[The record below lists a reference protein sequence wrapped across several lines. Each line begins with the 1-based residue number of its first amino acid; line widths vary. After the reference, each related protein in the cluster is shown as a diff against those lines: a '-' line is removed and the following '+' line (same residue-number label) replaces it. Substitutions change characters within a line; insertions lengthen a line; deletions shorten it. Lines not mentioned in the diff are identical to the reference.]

1 MQVCRYSD
9 MYVHIS
15 FGGQK
20 NRTVAQASSSMHACK
35 NYMYEIH
42 TLTLT
47 LKKSSMSWFLHTHH
61 CTSSRSCADVDCP
74 AAVMSYNASSSFLSS
89 GHISTSTP
97 EPGAPCRGDDSLAT
111 HKIGKFKSSLLVPAH
126 KERAGFFLLLIPVE
140 TIGYNWGSKRALRV
154 SREVTKK

>member
-1 MQVCRYSD
+1 
-9 MYVHIS
+9 MYIS
-15 FGGQK
+15 ALVDK
-20 NRTVAQASSSMHACK
+20 ETVAQASSSMHACK

-74 AAVMSYNASSSFLSS
+74 AAVVSYNARSSFLSS

-126 KERAGFFLLLIPVE
+126 KERAGFFSAANPSGNHRLQLRKQE
-140 TIGYNWGSKRALRV
+140 SSEGEQGSD
-154 SREVTKK
+154 